1 MASASPGDI
10 PAHSPMAPSTPPAD
24 WISRK
29 ALLSLHKS
37 ARARFVWVNIRHA
50 LPRSLRSYTRRKHR
64 AIVLWWALRALRRNP
79 RGNRK
84 IWHDL
89 VYGWGNPRW
98 SALPEYLDAIAAAA
112 SATSGPV
119 LECGSGLSTL
129 VLATIRA
136 GSGRVC
142 ALEEDAE
149 WAARVESALARH
161 GLTADVQYARVR
173 RYEHFDWYSVDPF
186 ALPVVSLVVCDGPR
200 GSTRGGRY
208 GLLPVV
214 GARLAP
220 GCRILL
226 DDTARDEERHV
237 LDRWATE
244 YHARIELF
252 EGDEGYAE
260 VWL

>member
-1 MASASPGDI
+1 
-10 PAHSPMAPSTPPAD
+10 
-24 WISRK
+24 
-29 ALLSLHKS
+29 
-37 ARARFVWVNIRHA
+37 VWVHIRQL
-50 LPRSLRSYTRRKHR
+50 LPRSLRSYARRKHR
-64 AIVLWWALRALRRNP
+64 TIVLRLALRALRRNP
-79 RGNRK
+79 RGSRK

-89 VYGWGNPRW
+89 VYGWGNPQW
-98 SALPEYLDAIAAAA
+98 SALPEYLEAIAAAA

-136 GSGRVC
+136 GGGPVC

-149 WAARVESALARH
+149 WAARVERALARH
-161 GLTADVQYARVR
+161 GLAADVQYSPVR
-173 RYEHFDWYSVDPF
+173 PYGHFDWYSVDPL

-208 GLLPVV
+208 GLLPVA
-214 GARLAP
+214 GTRLAR

-226 DDTARDEERHV
+226 DDAARDEELHV
-237 LDRWATE
+237 LDRWAAE

>member
-1 MASASPGDI
+1 V
-10 PAHSPMAPSTPPAD
+10 H
-24 WISRK
+24 
-29 ALLSLHKS
+29 
-37 ARARFVWVNIRHA
+37 IRRV
-50 LPRSLRSYTRRKHR
+50 LPRR
-64 AIVLWWALRALRRNP
+64 IVLWLALRALRRNP

-89 VYGWGNPRW
+89 VYGWGNPDW
-98 SALPEYLDAIAAAA
+98 SALPEYLDAVAAAA

-136 GSGRVC
+136 GNGAVC

-149 WAARVESALARH
+149 WAERVERALSRH
-161 GLTADVQYARVR
+161 RLTADVRYSPVR
-173 RYEHFDWYSVDPF
+173 AYGNFDWYSVDPL

-214 GARLAP
+214 GVRLSP

-226 DDTARDEERHV
+226 DDAARDDERHV
-237 LDRWATE
+237 LDRWAME
-244 YHARIELF
+244 YHARVELF
-252 EGDEGYAE
+252 DGDEGEGYAE

>member
-1 MASASPGDI
+1 
-10 PAHSPMAPSTPPAD
+10 
-24 WISRK
+24 
-29 ALLSLHKS
+29 
-37 ARARFVWVNIRHA
+37 
-50 LPRSLRSYTRRKHR
+50 
-64 AIVLWWALRALRRNP
+64 LRALRRNP
-79 RGNRK
+79 RGNRR

-89 VYGWGNPRW
+89 VYGWGNPQW

-112 SATSGPV
+112 SVTSGPV

-136 GSGRVC
+136 GGGPVC

-149 WAARVESALARH
+149 WAARVGSALARH
-161 GLTADVQYARVR
+161 GLTADVRYSPVR

-208 GLLPVV
+208 GLLPVI
-214 GARLAP
+214 GARLAS

-226 DDTARDEERHV
+226 DDAARDEERHV
-237 LDRWATE
+237 LNRWAAE
-244 YHARIELF
+244 YHARIEF
-252 EGDEGYAE
+252 FDGDKDYAE
-260 VWL
+260 VLL